1 MRILPIIFFVVIVFS
16 SCKTGDT
23 QNPATGYPQG
33 DLELIDSF
41 ETLVPEPSGLTFG
54 PGLNTL
60 LTVSDNTNQ
69 VYELDLQGN
78 VLRVIDYAGR
88 DLEGVAYN
96 PDKNLIA
103 VVDERDREVA
113 LINYETEQVQGVYKI
128 NIPVGSENA
137 GLEGIS
143 YNSNNKLYCIVN
155 ETNPDLLVVWS
166 PENGIIS
173 QQKLNFAEDYSGICV
188 DAGQSLLWFV
198 SDQSQKIYKCDYSS
212 KVLMAYALDQTK
224 YEGIVINNDLVY
236 LINDATAR
244 LNIYR
249 IKNK

>member
-1 MRILPIIFFVVIVFS
+1 MHTLPILFIVLMTLV

-33 DLELIDSF
+33 DLELIGSF
-41 ETLVPEPSGLTFG
+41 ETLVPEPSGLAFG
-54 PGLNTL
+54 PGMNTL

-69 VYELDLQGN
+69 VFELDLQGK
-78 VLRVIDYAGR
+78 VLRVIHYGGR

-113 LINYETEQVQGVYKI
+113 LINYDSEQVQGVNKI
-128 NIPVGSENA
+128 NISVGSENA

-143 YNSNNKLYCIVN
+143 YNSNNKLYYIVN
-155 ETNPDLLVVWS
+155 ETNPGLLVVWS
-166 PENGIIS
+166 PEEGIIT
-173 QQKLNFAEDYSGICV
+173 QQKLNFAEDYSGIFV
-188 DAGQSLLWFV
+188 DSGQSLLWFV
-198 SDQSQKIYKCDYSS
+198 SDQSQKIYKCDYNS
-212 KVLMAYALDQTK
+212 KVLMAFALDQTK
-224 YEGIVINNDLVY
+224 YEGIVVNNDLVY
-236 LINDATAR
+236 VINDATAR
-244 LNIYR
+244 LNIYQ